1 MALTTEQLINRLKLP
16 TSRIRAVL
24 DTDTFNEIDDQFA
37 VVYSLL
43 SKEKLQMEAFYAAP
57 FYNELSNGPK
67 DGMEKSF
74 DELQRILE
82 IMGVRESIPSYRGS
96 DTYLP
101 DPLTP
106 VESEAAR
113 NLVERAMAS
122 TADDPL
128 YVISIGAI
136 TNVASALLMEPKI
149 IDKIVVVWLGGHA
162 LHWKD
167 TKEFNLKQDLH
178 ASRIVFD
185 SGVPLVLIP
194 CKGVASHLSTSL
206 SEIRDYV
213 KGSGPIGEYLYETY
227 KNCREDHYAYSRVI
241 WDISAIAYLVHSDWL
256 PSTLVHS
263 PLISEDFR
271 WSFDSNRH
279 FIRYVHDLKRDDIF
293 KDLFTKMR
301 LAANK

>member
-1 MALTTEQLINRLKLP
+1 MALTTEQLINRLKVP

-37 VVYSLL
+37 VVYSLM

-96 DTYLP
+96 EAYLP
-101 DPLTP
+101 DPSTP
-106 VESEAAR
+106 VKSEAAR

-136 TNVASALLMEPKI
+136 TNVASALLMEPEI

-213 KGSGPIGEYLYETY
+213 KGSGLIGEYLYETY

-241 WDISAIAYLVHSDWL
+241 WDISAIAYLVQSDWL

-301 LAANK
+301 LAASK